1 MSRRFC
7 FLWFLAACSF
17 LQPVQAQLPTARLDG
32 VFPAGAAPGASVEV
46 TITGNDLD
54 DVDRLVFSHD
64 GISMTR
70 KMAEVT
76 PFDEGPQPIE
86 NVFLRDGRSG
96 SSFGHVIAAADDQS
110 GGIRV
115 ATVLLFDAKRSP
127 GSRSPAGPRS
137 RPRGGRN

>member
-1 MSRRFC
+1 MSRQFC
-7 FLWFLAACSF
+7 FFWFLAACSF

-32 VFPAGAAPGASVEV
+32 VFPAGAAPGATVEV

-86 NVFLRDGRSG
+86 NVFL
-96 SSFGHVIAAADDQS
+96 VT
-110 GGIRV
+110 V
-115 ATVLLFDAKRSP
+115 APGVLP
-127 GSRSPAGPRS
+127 GNYDVR
-137 RPRGGRN
+137 